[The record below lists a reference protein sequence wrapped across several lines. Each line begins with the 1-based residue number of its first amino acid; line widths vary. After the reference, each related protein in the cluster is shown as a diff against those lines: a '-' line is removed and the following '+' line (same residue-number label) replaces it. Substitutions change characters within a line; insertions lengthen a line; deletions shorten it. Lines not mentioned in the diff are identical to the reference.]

1 VFLGIKIIKDKS
13 CGSFM
18 NIKKFYLLA
27 LIIVLFDQASKY
39 LVLYFKPAI
48 SLGVLKIHLIK
59 NTGAG
64 FGILKN
70 QTGLLLLISFVVALS
85 IIFFYKKIPSDKF
98 SQVFFS
104 LFLAGTVGN
113 LLDRL
118 ILRYVIDFI
127 DLGFWPAF
135 NIADSVISVAAIGLI
150 IYYVYEEYQDFLKRK
165 FEKKSKKKKI

>member
-1 VFLGIKIIKDKS
+1 
-13 CGSFM
+13 M
-18 NIKKFYLLA
+18 NVKKFYLLA
-27 LIIVLFDQASKY
+27 LIIVLFDQATKY

-48 SLGVLKIHLIK
+48 NLGLLKINFVK

-64 FGILKN
+64 FGILKD
-70 QTGLLLLISFVVALS
+70 QTGILLLISFIVALS
-85 IIFFYKKIPSDKF
+85 IIFFYSKIPKDKF

-127 DLGFWPAF
+127 DFGFWPAF
-135 NIADSVISVAAIGLI
+135 NIADSAISIAAVGLI
-150 IYYVYEEYQDFLKRK
+150 IFYIYEEYEEFLMKR
-165 FEKKSKKKKI
+165 SKKKKN